1 MSRTHWIV
9 AAACAVAA
17 CGGEP
22 PPAVPPLPVT
32 VAQRTDPAPLND
44 APYRDGLFQGQLATQ
59 RGSPNRPSLGRW
71 TNTEDQA
78 HFALGYEQAFVERL
92 HNFEEQR

>member
-22 PPAVPPLPVT
+22 PPLYHPC
-32 VAQRTDPAPLND
+32 R
-44 APYRDGLFQGQLATQ
+44 
-59 RGSPNRPSLGRW
+59 
-71 TNTEDQA
+71 
-78 HFALGYEQAFVERL
+78 
-92 HNFEEQR
+92 